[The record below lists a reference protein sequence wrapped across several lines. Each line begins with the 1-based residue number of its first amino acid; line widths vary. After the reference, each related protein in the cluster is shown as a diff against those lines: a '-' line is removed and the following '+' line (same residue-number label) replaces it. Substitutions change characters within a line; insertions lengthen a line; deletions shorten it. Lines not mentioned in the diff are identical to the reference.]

1 MLPKAIYRFNAIC
14 IKIPKAFFTK
24 IGKKKKTLKIYMKPN
39 SQSNL
44 EKDEQNKK
52 QHTP

>member
-1 MLPKAIYRFNAIC
+1 
-14 IKIPKAFFTK
+14 
-24 IGKKKKTLKIYMKPN
+24 MKPN

-52 QHTP
+52 QHTPKFQTVLQSYIHQNSMGLALKHPSQRNTI

>member
-1 MLPKAIYRFNAIC
+1 MSKAIYRFNVIC

-24 IGKKKKTLKIYMKPN
+24 IGGKNPKIYMKPN
-39 SQSNL
+39 SQSNI

-52 QHTP
+52 NHTP